1 MFWFTGFQL
10 FWICYTTFECIFV
23 FLLPNERLKSILLQV
38 FEHYLLLLLLINL
51 KVTFII
57 IVDFHENVVLI
68 WTIYAQSN
76 ICFSFDHTHIRHVT
90 LPSRRGMVVP
100 SIFRL
105 NLAFQ
110 LSSTSRVTYSLLPC
124 SFYTHLPVHLV
135 LVYFVL
141 IITYVVLQSSASP

>member
-1 MFWFTGFQL
+1 MNQL
-10 FWICYTTFECIFV
+10 LKVPLFDIILYVLVYWVSIILNLLYYLWVHFCI
-23 FLLPNERLKSILLQV
+23 LLPNERLKSILLQV

-110 LSSTSRVTYSLLPC
+110 LSSS
-124 SFYTHLPVHLV
+124 
-135 LVYFVL
+135 
-141 IITYVVLQSSASP
+141 VVLLESLILCCRVHFIHICQCI